1 MLKGDEYRQRAACF
15 NGGGMMPK
23 GDEYRQ
29 YAAELIQVAQQV
41 SDPIDKAMLLRMAE
55 IWQGLAL
62 KADEDKK
69 RGSTD

>member
-15 NGGGMMPK
+15 NGGGMMK

-29 YAAELIQVAQQV
+29 HAAELIYVAQQV

-69 RGSTD
+69 RGSTG